1 MEILKKLKFFP
12 EVQRLIF
19 LNLWATGLRISE
31 VCTLKGGAYYWDGED
46 AWLKVYQIKMKAEKM
61 IPISLVLYQIMKIYI
76 KKYHIKPKEF
86 LFKSKD
92 GGAYRIGTFIKGF
105 KASCMR
111 YEIHISGETFKTHD
125 YRHTLA
131 SGFYDDGVSIQT
143 IRDYLGH
150 NNENMTKQY
159 IDYMPK
165 RIEQA
170 NMEYFN
176 QPENVLAAE
185 IIPKKRG
192 EKTGK

>member
-1 MEILKKLKFFP
+1 MSLLYHAYVYLEFLIL
-12 EVQRLIF
+12 
-19 LNLWATGLRISE
+19 A
-31 VCTLKGGAYYWDGED
+31 CT
-46 AWLKVYQIKMKAEKM
+46 
-61 IPISLVLYQIMKIYI
+61 IYI
-76 KKYHIKPKEF
+76 LAPKY
-86 LFKSKD
+86 
-92 GGAYRIGTFIKGF
+92 G
-105 KASCMR
+105 
-111 YEIHISGETFKTHD
+111 IHISGETFKTHD

-131 SGFYDDGVSIQT
+131 SSFYDEGVSIQT

-170 NMEYFN
+170 NKEYFN
-176 QPENVLAAE
+176 QAENLLATG

>member
-61 IPISLVLYQIMKIYI
+61 IPISLVLYEIMKIYI
-76 KKYHIKPKEF
+76 KKYRIKANEF
-86 LFKSKD
+86 LFKAQD
-92 GGAYRIGTFIKGF
+92 GGAYRVGTFVKGF
-105 KASCMR
+105 RASCKK
-111 YEIHISGETFKTHD
+111 YGIYNSGDTFKTHD

-150 NNENMTKQY
+150 NHENMTRQY

-165 RIEQA
+165 KIEQA
-170 NMEYFN
+170 NIDYFN
-176 QPENVLAAE
+176 QADNALAAE

>member
-1 MEILKKLKFFP
+1 
-12 EVQRLIF
+12 
-19 LNLWATGLRISE
+19 
-31 VCTLKGGAYYWDGED
+31 
-46 AWLKVYQIKMKAEKM
+46 M
-61 IPISLVLYQIMKIYI
+61 IPISLVLYQIIEIYI
-76 KKYHIKPKEF
+76 KSIILNLPISC
-86 LFKSKD
+86 LNTKD
-92 GGAYRIGTFIKGF
+92 GGAYRTGTFVKGF
-105 KASCMR
+105 KANCKK
-111 YEIHISGETFKTHD
+111 YGIHISGETFKTHD

-131 SGFYDDGVSIQT
+131 SSFYDEGVSIQT

-176 QPENVLAAE
+176 QTENLLAMG